1 MQESQTKG
9 LRMMDIKKTI
19 QRQRAFFNAGETRD
33 IGFRIEQ
40 LKKLKAELVRREADI
55 EKALHDDFSK
65 CAFETYAT
73 EIGLILSGIDEFE
86 RHLKAWARP
95 RTVPKSMATFHAK
108 STIVHEPFG
117 VTLIMSPWNYPLQL
131 TLAPLIGAMAA
142 GNTAVVKPSRYTPQT
157 AALLKRIIEDNFSD
171 EYIALFEGGRDV
183 NEALLAERYDFI
195 FFTGGTTVGKVV
207 MSAAAQ
213 NLTPVVLELGG
224 KSPVIVDETANI
236 AKTAKSLCWGKFL
249 NGGQTC
255 IAPDFVMAKCSVIPD
270 LLNALKETI
279 TSMYG
284 EDPRKSPDFA
294 RIITPS
300 HFERVSGLID
310 PNKVFCGGQTD
321 APSRYIAPTV
331 MKDVTFDDAVMGEEI
346 FGPVLPVI
354 AYDDEDDMLIKLQ
367 TMETP
372 LAFYIFSTDKKRI
385 QKYLMMRSSGDAVVN
400 DTIIH
405 SANPHLPFG
414 GKGYSGMGAYHGRH
428 SFETF
433 SHKRSVVYRHL
444 ALDLPRY
451 APYPEKFGFI
461 KRFL

>member
-1 MQESQTKG
+1 MK
-9 LRMMDIKKTI
+9 DIKQTVSK
-19 QRQRAFFNAGETRD
+19 QREFFNAGNTRD
-33 IGFRIEQ
+33 LGFRIEQ
-40 LKKLKAELVRREADI
+40 LKKLKTELERRETDI
-55 EKALHDDFSK
+55 EKALHDDFGK

-73 EIGLILSGIDEFE
+73 EIGLILSGITEFE

-117 VTLIMSPWNYPLQL
+117 VTLIMSPWNYPVQL

-142 GNTAVVKPSRYTPQT
+142 GNTAVVKPSRYTPHT
-157 AALLKRIIEDNFSD
+157 AALLKRIIEDNFPD
-171 EYIALFEGGRDV
+171 EYVALFEGGREV
-183 NEALLAERYDFI
+183 NQALLAERYDFI
-195 FFTGGTTVGKVV
+195 FFTGGTKVGKVV

-213 NLTPVVLELGG
+213 NLTPLVLELGG
-224 KSPVIVDETANI
+224 KSPVIVDETADI
-236 AKTAKSLCWGKFL
+236 KKTAKSLCWGKFI
-249 NGGQTC
+249 NAGQTC
-255 IAPDFVMAKCSVIPD
+255 IAPDFVMAKRAVIPE
-270 LLNALKETI
+270 LLDALKDTV
-279 TSMYG
+279 TKMYG
-284 EDPRKSPDFA
+284 EDPQKSPDFP

-310 PNKVFCGGQTD
+310 AEKVFFGGQTD

-331 MKDVTFDDAVMGEEI
+331 MTNVTFDDAVMREEI

-354 AYDDEDDMLIKLQ
+354 AYDDEDDMLTTLQ
-367 TMETP
+367 AMETP
-372 LAFYIFSTDKKRI
+372 LAFYIFSTDKKRV
-385 QKYLMMRSSGDAVVN
+385 QKYLTMRSSGDAVVN
-400 DTIIH
+400 DTVIH

-414 GKGYSGMGAYHGRH
+414 GKGHSGMGAYHGRH

-444 ALDLPRY
+444 AFDLPRY

>member
-1 MQESQTKG
+1 MK
-9 LRMMDIKKTI
+9 DIKQTVSK
-19 QRQRAFFNAGETRD
+19 QREFFNAGNTRD
-33 IGFRIEQ
+33 LGFRIEQ
-40 LKKLKAELVRREADI
+40 LKKLKTELERRETDI
-55 EKALHDDFSK
+55 EKALHDDFGK

-73 EIGLILSGIDEFE
+73 EIGLILSGITEFE

-117 VTLIMSPWNYPLQL
+117 VTLIMSPWNYPVQL

-142 GNTAVVKPSRYTPQT
+142 GNTAVVKPSRYTPHT

-171 EYIALFEGGRDV
+171 EYVALFEGGREV
-183 NEALLAERYDFI
+183 NQALLAERYDFI
-195 FFTGGTTVGKVV
+195 FFTGGTKVGKVV

-213 NLTPVVLELGG
+213 NLTPLVLELGG
-224 KSPVIVDETANI
+224 KSPVIVDETADI
-236 AKTAKSLCWGKFL
+236 KKTAKSLCWGKFI
-249 NGGQTC
+249 NAGQTC
-255 IAPDFVMAKCSVIPD
+255 IAPDFVMAKRAVIPE
-270 LLNALKETI
+270 LLNTIKDTI
-279 TSMYG
+279 TKMYG
-284 EDPRKSPDFA
+284 EDPQKSPDFP

-310 PNKVFCGGQTD
+310 AEKVFFGGQTD

-331 MKDVTFDDAVMGEEI
+331 MTNVTFDDAVMREEI

-354 AYDDEDDMLIKLQ
+354 AYDDEDDMLTTLQ
-367 TMETP
+367 AMETP
-372 LAFYIFSTDKKRI
+372 LAFYIFSTDKKRV
-385 QKYLMMRSSGDAVVN
+385 QKYLTMRSSGDAVVN

-405 SANPHLPFG
+405 SANAHLPFG
-414 GKGYSGMGAYHGRH
+414 GKGHSGMGAYHGRH

>member
-1 MQESQTKG
+1 MS
-9 LRMMDIKKTI
+9 DIKKTI
-19 QRQRAFFNAGETRD
+19 RRQRTFFNAGRTRE

-40 LKKLKAELVRREADI
+40 LKRLKAELIRRETDI
-55 EKALHDDFSK
+55 EKALHDDFGK

-73 EIGLILSGIDEFE
+73 EIGLILSGITEFE

-117 VTLIMSPWNYPLQL
+117 VTLIMSPWNYPVQL

-142 GNTAVVKPSRYTPQT
+142 GNTAVVKPSRYTPHT
-157 AALLKRIIEDNFSD
+157 AALLKSIIKDNFSD

-249 NGGQTC
+249 NAGQTC
-255 IAPDFVMAKCSVIPD
+255 IAPDYVMAKREVIPD
-270 LLNALKETI
+270 LLNTLKETV
-279 TSMYG
+279 TRMYG
-284 EDPRKSPDFA
+284 EDPQKSSDFP

-310 PNKVFCGGQTD
+310 SQKVFCGGQTD

-331 MKDVTFDDAVMGEEI
+331 MKDVTFDDAVMQEEI

-354 AYDDEDDMLIKLQ
+354 AYDDEDEMLSLLQ
-367 TMETP
+367 AMETP
-372 LAFYIFSTDKKRI
+372 LALYIFSTDKKRV
-385 QKYLMMRSSGDAVVN
+385 QKYLTMRSSGDAVVN

-433 SHKRSVVYRHL
+433 SHRRSVVYRHL

-451 APYPEKFGFI
+451 APYPEKFAFI